1 MQAGGAVRALLL
13 DGGVLFSGSSD
24 GKLSAWAGFAAAAA
38 APNAS
43 SRGAASGPPSQRPA
57 TAPATH
63 VVLDAD
69 GRPVPPQGWRQGK

>member
-38 APNAS
+38 AAAAAAPNAS
-43 SRGAASGPPSQRPA
+43 SRGAASAPQLQRPA

-69 GRPVPPQGWRQGK
+69 GRPVN